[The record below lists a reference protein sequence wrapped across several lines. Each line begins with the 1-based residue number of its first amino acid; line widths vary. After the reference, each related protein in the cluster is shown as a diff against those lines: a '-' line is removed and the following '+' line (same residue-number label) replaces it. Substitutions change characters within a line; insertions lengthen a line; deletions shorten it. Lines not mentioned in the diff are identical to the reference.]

1 MPLQILVQLVDS
13 AVEGGGDGLGLEV
26 LVAVHPGDLLHDVG
40 LDGHIAGGA
49 PGGYHHVHIV
59 AAEGELEAQ
68 RRQLGGDILRRQG
81 LAQTA
86 LQPADRHVD
95 LRLLQ
100 RHGIVVG
107 KAGDLHIG
115 IQLMEQLHG
124 QVEGLVAALGVDGL
138 LVPGGGLG
146 AVVVP
151 QGGAADAG
159 GLEVGHLQNDLV
171 RLGQDGVLGA
181 AHDACQ
187 THHACVVGD
196 GQIVGSEG
204 QLLAVEQQQLLAL
217 LGAAHDNVTGNV
229 VRVEGVGG
237 LTGGQHHIV
246 GDVHQ
251 RVDGPHTHAPDAAL
265 HLVGGGL
272 DAEPLDLSGQVARA
286 ALRVLHGDVEPGG
299 VLHVP
304 VEAGELHHGQMVQRR
319 QLPGDAVVPPQV
331 GAVGHGLVVDFQDD
345 IVEIQRVGQRCAGG
359 RIEGAEVEDDGLP
372 VGGEQ
377 VGKADLHGAAD
388 HAVAVHAPELAL
400 LDLHRLALAVPA
412 AEGAGQRHRH
422 LHAVAEVGAAA
433 DDLLDVAAADVGAA
447 DTQLIRVGVRQ
458 DLLDLT
464 HHHIVERSAQIDGV
478 LHLHGGHGQVIGQTL
493 QIHILRQLYIV
504 PDPIQ

>member
-1 MPLQILVQLVDS
+1 ML
-13 AVEGGGDGLGLEV
+13 
-26 LVAVHPGDLLHDVG
+26 DLIRGQALTQ
-40 LDGHIAGGA
+40 
-49 PGGYHHVHIV
+49 P
-59 AAEGELEAQ
+59 
-68 RRQLGGDILRRQG
+68 
-81 LAQTA
+81 A
-86 LQPADRHVD
+86 LQPAERHVD

-100 RHGIVVG
+100 VPGIFVHQT
-107 KAGDLHIG
+107 GDLHLRVQVG
-115 IQLMEQLHG
+115 EQLHG
-124 QVEGLVAALGVDGL
+124 QIQSLIAALRVDGL
-138 LVPGGGLG
+138 FVAGGGLG

-272 DAEPLDLSGQVARA
+272 DAEPLDLSGQVAGA

-304 VEAGELHHGQMVQRR
+304 VEVGELHHGQMVQRR

-372 VGGEQ
+372 LHGEQ
-377 VGKADLHGAAD
+377 VGKADLHGVAD
-388 HAVAVHAPELAL
+388 HAIAVHAPELAL
-400 LDLHRLALAVPA
+400 FDLHRLTLAVPA

-447 DTQLIRVGVRQ
+447 DTQLIRVGVGQ

-493 QIHILRQLYIV
+493 QIHILRQLYII